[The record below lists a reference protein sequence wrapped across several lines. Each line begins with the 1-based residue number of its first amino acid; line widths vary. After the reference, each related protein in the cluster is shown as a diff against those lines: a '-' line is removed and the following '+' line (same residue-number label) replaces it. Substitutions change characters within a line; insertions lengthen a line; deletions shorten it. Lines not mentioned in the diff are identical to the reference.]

1 MLIRT
6 YGLFQSRIDCEGPGI
21 EYDRCRWQIK
31 GVRNGVAVKI
41 GSEVTSVSRFWA
53 PQVVAMG
60 SNPVT
65 PTKNPLTLQV
75 SEDFF
80 KLC

>member
-60 SNPVT
+60 SFPQSDKKMKVT
-65 PTKNPLTLQV
+65 
-75 SEDFF
+75 FW
-80 KLC
+80 